1 MSEYSYQSLKNRWR
15 LAGISLIEFFGL
27 LAIGFA
33 IAIFWY
39 KHVDKAPPN
48 MLFIMI
54 ITAIIG
60 LVLISAAFH
69 YILKVPTISNY
80 YLGLNKYR
88 DVVSYERNNKDSFF

>member
-1 MSEYSYQSLKNRWR
+1 MEDYSYKSLKNRWR
-15 LAGISLIEFFGL
+15 LAGISLIEFFGM

-39 KHVDKAPPN
+39 KHVDKASSN

-54 ITAIIG
+54 MTAIIG
-60 LVLISAAFH
+60 IVFMSAAFN
-69 YILKVPTISNY
+69 YILKIPTISNY

-88 DVVSYERNNKDSFF
+88 DVVSYERNN